1 MLIVMY
7 LEITCEASEIICTY
21 EYNIRLILPNRLHVF
36 LHVLQR
42 GATSATSFLM
52 PLSKTDI
59 VYKGKMLMEEQIIA
73 FKS

>member
-7 LEITCEASEIICTY
+7 LEITCAASEIICTY

-42 GATSATSFLM
+42 GATFVTSFLM

-73 FKS
+73 F